1 MTGIN
6 HALTGAVIAA
16 AIDKPLIALPAA
28 LLSHFVVDAIPHW
41 NYKVPPKLRKLVILF
56 DLLGSVLLVVSLS
69 ILLFDSKPWQVIFG
83 GFLGILPDAMWLPQI
98 LEGKPAPMNK
108 KNLFHAVR
116 RFHAKIQWSET
127 APGGF
132 VEIAWF
138 FLMLAVAFN
147 IIR

>member
-28 LLSHFVVDAIPHW
+28 FLSHFVVDAIPHW
-41 NYKVPPKLRKLVILF
+41 NYKVPQKLRKPIILF
-56 DLLGSVLLVVSLS
+56 DLLGSALLVVALS
-69 ILLFDSKPWQVIFG
+69 VLLFDSKPWLVIWG

-108 KNLFHAVR
+108 KNLFHALR
-116 RFHAKIQWSET
+116 RLHVKIQWSET

-132 VEIAWF
+132 AEIVWF
-138 FLMLAVAFN
+138 FLMLTLAFN
-147 IIR
+147 L